1 MADFL
6 RMGGYGFY
14 VWCSYGVVAMLLVYH
29 YLLPRIKQK
38 KLLKEL
44 GSELESTLES
54 EQDSE
59 QNSERACEP
68 ARQNQRDSPV

>member
-44 GSELESTLES
+44 GSE
-54 EQDSE
+54 QD
-59 QNSERACEP
+59 SERACDP